1 MRMRGKQTGLG
12 SLGLIILVLLLA
24 SLVFV
29 GFKVTPALLEQKKV
43 LMAQE
48 SVAAQPEAGKKTR
61 GQLEQD
67 LLKRLQIDDV
77 DGITRKQL
85 YITKEGGQ
93 WHIRVAYQRDV
104 SLLEMTDI
112 VLKYDETV
120 AVPR

>member
-1 MRMRGKQTGLG
+1 MRGKQTGLG

>member
-1 MRMRGKQTGLG
+1 MRMQKQQGLG
-12 SLGLIILVLLLA
+12 SLGLITLLVLLGG
-24 SLVFV
+24 LVFV
-29 GFKVTPALLEQKKV
+29 GFKVAPAMLEQKKV

-48 SVAAQPEAGKKTR
+48 NVANQPEAANKTR
-61 GQLEQD
+61 SELEQD

-93 WHIRVAYQRDV
+93 WQIRVAYQRDV

-120 AVPR
+120 TVPR